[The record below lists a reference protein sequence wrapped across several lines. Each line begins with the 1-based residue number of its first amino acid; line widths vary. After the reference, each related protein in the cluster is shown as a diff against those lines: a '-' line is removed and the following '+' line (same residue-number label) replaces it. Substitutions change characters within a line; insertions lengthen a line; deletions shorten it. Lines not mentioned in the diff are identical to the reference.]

1 MNVLFCFALIA
12 TCTIFDT
19 KCEDRLCLGN
29 KNKQVHFVLLSA
41 CTIFAHSYEYTSMK
55 ASKKII
61 IPLCLIV
68 VSFTASGQRS
78 FQFDAADRLFSEGK
92 DFFELKN
99 YPGSTDKLEAYKKVA
114 TNRDLV
120 QEAEYML
127 AYIDFVQG
135 KESAVETL
143 EAYLKTY
150 PDSRHGDEACLL
162 IGTGYFEKGDYVKAR
177 NWLADARVDALSDEQ
192 REVLY
197 YRLAYSQ
204 MQNDDLVSAKENFAI
219 VSEMS
224 GEYSQAST
232 YYIAYINYAT
242 GRYDEALKEFS
253 RLRRQDEY
261 VEQANY
267 YIAQIHYIEGR
278 DNEVVKLAER
288 LLRTYPNSEKNV
300 ELYRIAGNSYY
311 RLGNRNKAISML
323 RNYVSSV
330 DVPARGELYLLG
342 ICEYTEGNYQEAVNV
357 LSRTITD
364 EDMLTQNA
372 SLYLGHSYLRLD
384 DKRSAR
390 MAFDHAGSMTFNR
403 KTRETALYN
412 YALLIH
418 ETSFT
423 GFGESVKAFESFLN
437 DFPESEYS
445 DKVNDYLVE
454 VYLTSKNYEAALESI
469 NKIRK
474 PSIRVLEAKQNILFQ
489 LGNQAFMNTNMPG
502 AIDYFNRTIELGNYD
517 SDARANAYLWRG
529 ESYYRLGRY
538 TDAISDYNA
547 YQNAARS
554 STSGIS
560 SLVYYNLGY
569 CYFKRQDFDQA
580 LLSFRRYVSLER
592 DQRANSYADAYN
604 RIGDCLY
611 YNRRFAEAEENYSR
625 AMEIQPS
632 MADYAIYQKGAVLG
646 LQKNYRGKIQMLDRL
661 IKEFPESQYVD
672 DAYFE
677 RGRSY
682 VLLDM
687 NSEAALSF
695 NMLVDLYPQ
704 SSYAPKAGV
713 QLGLLYYNDNRLDN
727 SIAAYK
733 RVIEN
738 YPGSEEAK
746 VAIQDLRS
754 VYIDKNDVNSYATYV
769 NSLSGSNIR
778 IEVSEQDSLTYIA
791 AERLFLR
798 GDFSGALSSMTE
810 YLRLYPVGAFSPNA
824 NYYLAKIAFDR
835 KNYAEAKRLFVVVL
849 NSGDAKFRE
858 ESLARKSEIEYLE
871 KDYSNAI
878 KTFRELQQVA
888 ESRENR
894 EAAKLGIMRCAQYTG
909 NEAEAL
915 EAANEL
921 LKETNLSPE
930 IEAEARYLR
939 AKSYLKLGEGDKALG
954 DFTALSKDTRTVY
967 GAEAKYQLAQL
978 YYNKKDVARAEK
990 ELLNFIENGTPHQY
1004 WLARGFIL
1012 LADIYIDKGDEFQAR
1027 QYLTSLKRNYSGS
1040 EDIDRMIEN
1049 RLEKLKK

>member
-1 MNVLFCFALIA
+1 
-12 TCTIFDT
+12 
-19 KCEDRLCLGN
+19 
-29 KNKQVHFVLLSA
+29 
-41 CTIFAHSYEYTSMK
+41 MK

-61 IPLCLIV
+61 IPLCLFA
-68 VSFTASGQRS
+68 VSLMVSGQRS

-92 DFFELKN
+92 DFFEMKN
-99 YPGSTDKLEAYKKVA
+99 YPGCTDKLEAYKKVA
-114 TNRDLV
+114 VNRDLV
-120 QEAEYML
+120 QEADYML

-135 KESAVETL
+135 KDNAVETL
-143 EAYLKTY
+143 EAYLEKY
-150 PDSRHGDEACLL
+150 PDSRHGDEACFL
-162 IGTGYFEKGDYVKAR
+162 IGTGYFERKNYVKAQS
-177 NWLADARVDALSDEQ
+177 WLEDARIDALSDEQ
-192 REVLY
+192 KEVLH

-204 MQNDDLVSAKENFAI
+204 MQNEDLASAKRNFTIVSALG
-219 VSEMS
+219 

-242 GRYDEALKEFS
+242 GKYNEALKEFS
-253 RLRRQDEY
+253 QLRNQAEY

-267 YIAQIHYIEGR
+267 YIAQIHYIQ
-278 DNEVVKLAER
+278 DNHNEVVRLTDR
-288 LLRTYPNSEKNV
+288 LLRTYPDSENNV

-311 RLGNRNKAISML
+311 RIGNRNRAIMML
-323 RNYVSSV
+323 RDYVKSV

-342 ICEYTEGNYQEAVNV
+342 ICEYTEGNYSEAVDA
-357 LSRTITD
+357 LSRTISD

-372 SLYLGHSYLRLD
+372 NLYLGHSYLRLD

-390 MAFDHAGSMTFNR
+390 MAFDHAGSMKYNM

-423 GFGESVKAFESFLN
+423 GFGESVKAFENFLN
-437 DFPESEYS
+437 DFPDSEYS

-474 PSIRVLEAKQNILFQ
+474 PSIKVLEAKQNILFQ
-489 LGNQAFMNTNMPG
+489 LGNQAFMNTNMSE

-517 SDARANAYLWRG
+517 GDARANAYLWRG

-538 TDAISDYNA
+538 NDAISDYIS

-554 STSGIS
+554 SSTGIS
-560 SLVYYNLGY
+560 PLVYYNLGY

-580 LLSFRRYVSLER
+580 LLSFRRYISLER
-592 DQRANSYADAYN
+592 EQRTNSYADSYN

-611 YNRRFAEAEENYSR
+611 YNRKYAEAEDNYSR

-661 IKEFPESQYVD
+661 IREFPESQYAD

-677 RGRSY
+677 RGRTY
-682 VLLDM
+682 VLLEM
-687 NSEAALSF
+687 NNEAASSF
-695 NMLVDLYPQ
+695 TALMDKYPQ

-713 QLGLLYYNDNRLDN
+713 QLGLLYYNDSRLDN

-733 RVIEN
+733 RVINN

-754 VYIDKNDVNSYATYV
+754 VYIEKNDVNSYVTYV
-769 NSLSGSNIR
+769 NSLSGSNVR

-798 GDFSGALSSMTE
+798 GDFNGALSSMTE
-810 YLRLYPVGAFSPNA
+810 YLRLYPVGAFSSNA

-835 KNYAEAKRLFVVVL
+835 KNYAEAKRLFVIVL
-849 NSGDAKFRE
+849 NSGDTKFRE

-871 KDYSNAI
+871 EDYSNAI

-894 EAAKLGIMRCAQYTG
+894 EAAKLGIMRCAQYTN

-939 AKSYLKLGEGDKALG
+939 GKSYLKLGDGDKALG

-967 GAEAKYQLAQL
+967 GAEAKYQLSQL
-978 YYNKKDVARAEK
+978 YYDKKDVARAEK
-990 ELLNFIENGTPHQY
+990 ELLNFVDNGTPHQY

-1027 QYLTSLKRNYSGS
+1027 QYLTSLKKNYSGS
-1040 EDIDRMIEN
+1040 DDIDRMIEN